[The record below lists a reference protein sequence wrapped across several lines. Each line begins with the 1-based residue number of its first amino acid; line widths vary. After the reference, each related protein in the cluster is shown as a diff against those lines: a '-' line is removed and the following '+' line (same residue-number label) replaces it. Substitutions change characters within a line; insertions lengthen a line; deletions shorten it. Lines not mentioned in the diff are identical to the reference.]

1 MWGNNSLQDTR
12 YNDFS
17 FFRWIKDCAPCF
29 ISSQHDFV
37 DRKKFPAVDYMHLM
51 KVLFSLLQ
59 NLYNE
64 QDKELNETV
73 LRTIACIVP
82 FVEKETFFNL
92 LVMLSDALYDVQP
105 FFHLKIVDLL
115 TQYLI
120 PFAYSFMTP
129 DKMDDMADI
138 NLLIPSLLSNVLD
151 ATLEPGSWTKMME
164 CIMRFK
170 INASTDL
177 LMVLAYGTNNSLK
190 SSLHLLNR
198 YFPPVDI
205 GKLKILQNVCYSD

>member
-1 MWGNNSLQDTR
+1 
-12 YNDFS
+12 
-17 FFRWIKDCAPCF
+17 
-29 ISSQHDFV
+29 
-37 DRKKFPAVDYMHLM
+37 M
-51 KVLFSLLQ
+51 KVLFSLLP

-64 QDKELNETV
+64 QDKELNETA

-82 FVEKETFFNL
+82 FVDKETFFTL
-92 LVMLSDALYDVQP
+92 LVMLSDTLYDVQP

-115 TQYLI
+115 CQYLI
-120 PFAYSFMTP
+120 PFAYSFMTH
-129 DKMDDMADI
+129 DRSDDMCDI

-151 ATLEPGSWTKMME
+151 ATLEPASWTKIME

-177 LMVLAYGTNNSLK
+177 VMVLAYGTKESLK
-190 SSLHLLNR
+190 ASLHLLNR

-205 GKLKILQNVCYSD
+205 GKILHS